1 MLHVCCCR
9 LLLKCQSTTVV
20 SGGCYYVTCLLLQV
34 VTEVSEHD
42 GCVGTRRHQ
51 VHSQSDH
58 QAE

>member
-42 GCVGTRRHQ
+42 GCVRRLLLCYMF
-51 VHSQSDH
+51 VVVGCY
-58 QAE
+58 